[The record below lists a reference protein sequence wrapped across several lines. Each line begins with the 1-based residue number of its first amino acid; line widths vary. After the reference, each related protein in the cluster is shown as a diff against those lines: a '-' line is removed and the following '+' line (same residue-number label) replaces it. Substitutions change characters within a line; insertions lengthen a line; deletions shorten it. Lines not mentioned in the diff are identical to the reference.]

1 MTMLRRRGALWVA
14 GVAAAAA
21 TVVAFA
27 LWPSGHA
34 AARMT
39 GVKDSGLG
47 GTGSPGTTGIR
58 SADRS
63 EAVPMPC
70 GYGEQ
75 SWGYAGEVRAGE
87 MTAAMQGLGAAL
99 LTEVRDS
106 ATGQVMAL
114 IGLPVDTAH
123 FARYFTAWRPV
134 YPQAKEPRLVS
145 CNYLLADKPAD
156 QPLMNAAMAA
166 VVRAGYF
173 RSVASVRSKL
183 LIVTV
188 SDNPFSEYSVIV
200 TLFFNGPAY
209 NPVSPKHVKMGP
221 HPVFHRMI
229 SYTVLER
236 EPDAQVTGV
245 ARGGFQ

>member
-134 YPQAKEPRLVS
+134 YPQAKEPRLLS

-173 RSVASVRSKL
+173 RSVASVRS
-183 LIVTV
+183 
-188 SDNPFSEYSVIV
+188 SC
-200 TLFFNGPAY
+200 
-209 NPVSPKHVKMGP
+209 
-221 HPVFHRMI
+221 
-229 SYTVLER
+229 
-236 EPDAQVTGV
+236 
-245 ARGGFQ
+245 